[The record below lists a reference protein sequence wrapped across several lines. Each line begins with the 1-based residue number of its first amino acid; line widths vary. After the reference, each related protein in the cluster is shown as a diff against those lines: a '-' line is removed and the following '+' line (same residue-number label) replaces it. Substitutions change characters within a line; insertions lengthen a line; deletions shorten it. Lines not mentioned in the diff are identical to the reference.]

1 MEAIDYKA
9 HWNKAYS
16 SKPHESLGW
25 YENNVTPTLKMIEK
39 AGLAKDSNV
48 LVVGAG
54 STTLIDALVEDNYSK
69 LIASDI
75 SEVSLDN
82 LKARIKDT
90 NNSVTYIVDDLT
102 APVQLNEIAHV
113 DMWIDRAVLH
123 FFVEEKDRETYF
135 NLLKKLVKPNGY
147 VLLAEYNLEG
157 AIKCAGLPVHRYNN
171 PLFEKYLG
179 SAFELEATFNH
190 IYTMPSGDLRPY
202 IYSLY
207 KRVK

>member
-1 MEAIDYKA
+1 MESIDYKA
-9 HWNKAYS
+9 HWNKAYG

-25 YENNVTPTLKMIEK
+25 YEKDVTPTLKMIEK
-39 AGLAKDSNV
+39 ADLAKDSRV

-54 STTLIDALVEDNYSK
+54 STTLIDALVEESYSQ

-82 LKARIKDT
+82 LKERIKEGSET
-90 NNSVTYIVDDLT
+90 VTYIVDDLT
-102 APVQLNEIAHV
+102 SPEKLIELEQV

-135 NLLKKLVKPNGY
+135 NLLKKLVKTGGY

-157 AIKCAGLPVHRYNN
+157 AIKCAGLPVHRYSN
-171 PLFEKYLG
+171 PMFEKYVG
-179 SAFELEATFNH
+179 DAFELVETFNH

-202 IYSLY
+202 IYSLF
-207 KRVK
+207 KRVS